1 MKATLNL
8 RKDDLLAKLNER
20 KAEITANAQE
30 EVDEIQAVID
40 ARVSATDNTTLH
52 AEYYEQIAAGLKDG
66 SITLN
71 PGTGKLKGAPA
82 RPGTKGYTGGAPS
95 APKKRVRRRHG
106 YDWEWY
112 DNENLESHIQQI
124 REQEKAAHKPLD
136 TAIDLLNLST
146 DEVVEIDTADYQALL
161 SGQNRYGW

>member
-20 KAEITANAQE
+20 KAEIAAKVQE
-30 EVDEIQAVID
+30 TVDEIQAVID
-40 ARVSATDNTTLH
+40 ARATATDNTTLH

-82 RPGTKGYTGGAPS
+82 RPGTKGYTGGGTSPA
-95 APKKRVRRRHG
+95 KTRRRGG

-112 DNENLESHIQQI
+112 STEQLEQQI
-124 REQEKAAHKPLD
+124 AQHREQEKAAQKPLD

-161 SGQNRYGW
+161 SGQNRHGWY